1 MVVEREEKK
10 GGENV
15 KPYNWYLEEHLRR
28 VRGLVGLLTKQKRRN
43 EFNEYNIERL
53 IEKFQQLDLRVK
65 ALEKEKSADDNSTA
79 DASSTGQG

>member
-1 MVVEREEKK
+1 M
-10 GGENV
+10 

-79 DASSTGQG
+79 DANSTVQG

>member
-1 MVVEREEKK
+1 M
-10 GGENV
+10 

>member
-1 MVVEREEKK
+1 M
-10 GGENV
+10 
-15 KPYNWYLEEHLRR
+15 
-28 VRGLVGLLTKQKRRN
+28 VGLLTKQKRRN